1 MRYRLAYTLE
11 FQAFSILNTVKFT
24 VDSSWCRTY
33 NKAYSKCVPIQ
44 GTNELR
50 YKKRGIMYV

>member
-33 NKAYSKCVPIQ
+33 NKAYSKCVPI
-44 GTNELR
+44 
-50 YKKRGIMYV
+50 